1 MAKFHL
7 PSMGDGIRSLTKNSD
22 LVFVVAIFFAVILL
36 VLPIPP
42 IILDLF
48 LSVSIGVSLLILL
61 LVIYV
66 KDPTEFSVFP
76 TVLLAVTL
84 FRLGLNVASTRLIL
98 LNGHLGTDSAG
109 SVIEAFG
116 EFVVRGNYV
125 VGAVIFLILV
135 IINFVVITKGSGRIA
150 EVAARFTLDA
160 MPGKQMSIDA
170 ELNAGII
177 TEQDALS
184 RRAKIQEQA
193 DFYGAMD
200 GASKFVRG
208 DAVAGIFI
216 TLINIIGGIL
226 IGVFMQ
232 KMPIMDCFR
241 NYSLLSIGDG
251 LVTQIPAIIVSV
263 AAGLLVTRASSDT
276 DLGSYL
282 GRQMTTYRKPIVIAG
297 CFLIF
302 FGLVGG
308 MPTGPFLTLGLFCIG
323 VGYIMKLRGLG
334 DHKTASLKPQAQQAL
349 PGSAAGEQAAAAG
362 QSGEAGGALP
372 TAATSAQTAQQNI
385 EKAIHV
391 DTFSIEIG
399 YGLLALA
406 DRKQGGDLID
416 RITGSRTNF
425 AKEMGIVLP
434 TITVRDSI
442 DLENN
447 GYRFLLRNREVAKGT
462 LQPNQFLAM
471 NVMGSTVSL
480 KGTPTVE
487 PVYGIDAVWILEN
500 EKRAAEMNGYTVVD
514 APSVLVTH
522 LADVLKEISHLILD
536 REGTQRLIDM
546 VKDKHSV
553 LIGELLPDLVSVGLI
568 QRVLQNLLKEK
579 IPVKN
584 LPLILET
591 IADFAPFTKNPD
603 DLSEQVRQR
612 LSMYFMQDYVADPE
626 SEPDLIQCLSLD
638 PNLENALVSRVKR
651 TQHDIG
657 LMMDPSLTEALLND
671 LTPKINNMIEAG
683 LTPIV
688 VTTIELRLALRRFLE
703 PSFPRLVILSYQEMP
718 SRIQLRPFDTIAV
731 PAELVSPYPQAE
743 EKQLAT
749 A

>member
-1 MAKFHL
+1 MANISL
-7 PSMGDGIRSLTKNSD
+7 PGMGGRFRSLANNSD
-22 LVFVVAIFFAVILL
+22 LAFVVAIFFAVILL

-42 IILDLF
+42 LVLDLF
-48 LSVSIGVSLLILL
+48 LSVSIGISLLVLL
-61 LVIYV
+61 LTIYV

-98 LNGHLGTDSAG
+98 LNGHTGTDAAG

-177 TEQDALS
+177 TEQDALA

-216 TLINIIGGIL
+216 TLINVIGGIL

-232 KMPIMDCFR
+232 GMPLADCFR
-241 NYSLLSIGDG
+241 NYTLLSIGDG

-263 AAGLLVTRASSDT
+263 AAGLLVTRASSDS
-276 DLGSYL
+276 DLGSFL
-282 GRQMTTYRKPIVIAG
+282 GRQLTSYRKPIMIAG

-302 FGLVGG
+302 FGLIGG
-308 MPTGPFLTLGLFCIG
+308 MPTGPFLTLGLSCIG
-323 VGYIMKLRGLG
+323 VAYFMKRRGLG
-334 DHKTASLKPQAQQAL
+334 DQNKPATSKVQAL
-349 PGSAAGEQAAAAG
+349 PGQTSSDGHTSAALPG
-362 QSGEAGGALP
+362 QSVAPAP
-372 TAATSAQTAQQNI
+372 VSSAQTAQQNI

-399 YGLLALA
+399 YGLLSLA
-406 DRKQGGDLID
+406 DKKQGGDLID

-425 AKEMGIVLP
+425 AKEMGLVLP
-434 TITVRDSI
+434 TVNVRDSI
-442 DLENN
+442 DLDSNS
-447 GYRFLLRNREVAKGT
+447 YRFLLRNREVASGT
-462 LQPNQFLAM
+462 LQPNQYLAM
-471 NVMGSTVSL
+471 NVMGSSKKL

-487 PVYGIDAVWILEN
+487 PVYGIEAVWILED
-500 EKRAAEMNGYTVVD
+500 EKQSAELNGYTVVD

-522 LADVLKEISHLILD
+522 LADVLKEIAHLILD
-536 REGTQRLIDM
+536 REGTQKLIDF
-546 VKDKHSV
+546 VKDKHPV
-553 LIGELLPDLVSVGLI
+553 LIDELLPDLASVGLI
-568 QRVLQNLLKEK
+568 QRVLQNLLKEQVP
-579 IPVKN
+579 IKN

-591 IADFAPFTKNPD
+591 IADFAPLTKNPD

-612 LSMYFMQDYVADPE
+612 ISMYFVPEYVADPD
-626 SEPDLIQCLSLD
+626 SEPNVIQCLSFD
-638 PNLENALVSRVKR
+638 PRLENALTSRVKR

-657 LMMDPSLTEALLND
+657 LMMDPNLTEALLGE

-683 LTPIV
+683 LTPV
-688 VTTIELRLALRRFLE
+688 VLTTIELRLALRRFLE
-703 PSFPRLVILSYQEMP
+703 PSFPRLVLLSYQEMP
-718 SRIQLRPFDTIAV
+718 AQMQLRPFDSISV
-731 PAELVSPYPQAE
+731 PMELYSSLPQAANP
-743 EKQLAT
+743 QTAT
-749 A
+749 AAA

>member
-1 MAKFHL
+1 MANITL
-7 PSMGDGIRSLTKNSD
+7 PGMGGLRSLSKNTD

-42 IILDLF
+42 LVLDLF
-48 LSVSIGVSLLILL
+48 LAISIGISLLILL
-61 LVIYV
+61 LTIYV

-98 LNGHLGTDSAG
+98 LNGHTGTQAAG

-216 TLINIIGGIL
+216 TIINVIGGIL
-226 IGVFMQ
+226 IGTFMQ
-232 KMPIMDCFR
+232 GMPLGECFR

-276 DLGSYL
+276 DLGSFL
-282 GRQMTTYRKPIVIAG
+282 GRQLTSYRKPIMIAG
-297 CFLIF
+297 VFLVF
-302 FGLVGG
+302 FGVIGG
-308 MPTGPFLTLGLFCIG
+308 MPTGPFLTLGGACI
-323 VGYIMKLRGLG
+323 VVAYVMKIRGIG
-334 DHKTASLKPQAQQAL
+334 DQNKPMSGNRSVPAL
-349 PGSAAGEQAAAAG
+349 PGDTAAGQAQAAAAQPG
-362 QSGEAGGALP
+362 HSAGPAP
-372 TAATSAQTAQQNI
+372 VSSAQTAQQNI

-399 YGLLALA
+399 YGLLSLA
-406 DRKQGGDLID
+406 DKKQGGDLID

-425 AKEMGIVLP
+425 AKEMGLVLP
-434 TITVRDSI
+434 TVNVRDSI
-442 DLENN
+442 DLDSNS
-447 GYRFLLRNREVAKGT
+447 YRFLLRNREVASGT

-471 NVMGSTVSL
+471 NVMGSTKQL

-487 PVYGIDAVWILEN
+487 PVYGIDAVWILED
-500 EKRAAEMNGYTVVD
+500 EKQSAEMNGYTVVD

-536 REGTQRLIDM
+536 REGTQKLIDF
-546 VKDKHSV
+546 VKDKHPV
-553 LIGELLPDLVSVGLI
+553 LIEELLPDLVSIGLI
-568 QRVLQNLLKEK
+568 QRVLQNLLKEQVP
-579 IPVKN
+579 IKN

-591 IADFAPFTKNPD
+591 IADFAPLTKNPD

-612 LSMYFMQDYVADPE
+612 ISMYFVPEYVADPD
-626 SEPDLIQCLSLD
+626 SEPNVIQCISLD
-638 PNLENALVSRVKR
+638 PHLENALTARVKR

-657 LMMDPSLTEALLND
+657 LMMDPNLTEALLQE
-671 LTPKINNMIEAG
+671 LTPKINNMIESG

-688 VTTIELRLALRRFLE
+688 LTTIELRLALRRFLE
-703 PSFPRLVILSYQEMP
+703 PSFPRLILLSYQEMP
-718 SRIQLRPFDTIAV
+718 SQMQLRPFDTIAV
-731 PAELVSPYPQAE
+731 PHELLSSLPHSVHTQEASA
-743 EKQLAT
+743 A
-749 A
+749 

>member
-1 MAKFHL
+1 MANISL
-7 PSMGDGIRSLTKNSD
+7 PNWGGGFRSLAKNSD
-22 LVFVVAIFFAVILL
+22 LAFVIAIFFAVILL

-42 IILDLF
+42 IVLDLF
-48 LSVSIGVSLLILL
+48 LSLSIGISLLVLL
-61 LVIYV
+61 VVIYV

-98 LNGHLGTDSAG
+98 LHGHTGTQAAG

-216 TLINIIGGIL
+216 TIINVIGGIL

-232 KMPIMDCFR
+232 DMPLDACFR
-241 NYSLLSIGDG
+241 NYTLLSIGDG

-263 AAGLLVTRASSDT
+263 AAGLLVTRAASDT

-282 GRQMTTYRKPIVIAG
+282 SRQLTYYRKPIMIAG

-308 MPTGPFLTLGLFCIG
+308 MPTGPFLTLGLACIG
-323 VGYIMKLRGLG
+323 AAYIMKIRGIG
-334 DHKTASLKPQAQQAL
+334 DHRKPRAGQQTQAL
-349 PGSAAGEQAAAAG
+349 PGAVE
-362 QSGEAGGALP
+362 GEAQAGAASQDGQAMP
-372 TAATSAQTAQQNI
+372 APVSSAQTAQQNI

-399 YGLLALA
+399 YGLLSLA
-406 DRKQGGDLID
+406 DKKQGGDLID

-425 AKEMGIVLP
+425 AKEMGLVLP
-434 TITVRDSI
+434 TINVRDSI
-442 DLENN
+442 DLEANS
-447 GYRFLLRNREVAKGT
+447 YRFLLRNREVASGS

-471 NVMGSTVSL
+471 NVMGSSATL

-500 EKRAAEMNGYTVVD
+500 EKQSAELNGYTVVD

-536 REGTQRLIDM
+536 REGTQKLIDF
-546 VKDKHSV
+546 VKDRHPV
-553 LIGELLPDLVSVGLI
+553 LIEELLPDLVSIGLI
-568 QRVLQNLLKEK
+568 QRVLQNLLKEQ
-579 IPVKN
+579 IAIRN

-591 IADFAPFTKNPD
+591 IADFAPLTKNPD
-603 DLSEQVRQR
+603 DLAEQVRQR
-612 LSMYFMQDYVADPE
+612 LSMYFVPEYVADPE
-626 SEPDLIQCLSLD
+626 SEPNLIQCLSLD
-638 PNLENALVSRVKR
+638 PHLENSLVSRVKR

-657 LMMDPSLTEALLND
+657 LIMDPGLTESLLQE
-671 LTPKINNMIEAG
+671 LTPKINNMIESG

-688 VTTIELRLALRRFLE
+688 ITTIELRLALRRFLE
-703 PSFPRLVILSYQEMP
+703 PSFPRLVLLSYQEMP
-718 SRIQLRPFDTIAV
+718 TQMQLRPFDTIAV
-731 PAELVSPYPQAE
+731 PTEVLSSLPQA
-743 EKQLAT
+743 QAT
-749 A
+749 APEPVNA

>member
-1 MAKFHL
+1 MAKIPL
-7 PSMGDGIRSLTKNSD
+7 PGLGGGLRSLAKNSD
-22 LVFVVAIFFAVILL
+22 LAFVIAIFFAVILL

-42 IILDLF
+42 LVLDLF
-48 LSVSIGVSLLILL
+48 LSVSIGISLLILL

-98 LNGHLGTDSAG
+98 LNGHHGTHAAG

-177 TEQDALS
+177 SEQEALA

-216 TLINIIGGIL
+216 TLINVIGGIL

-232 KMPIMDCFR
+232 KMPIMECFQ

-251 LVTQIPAIIVSV
+251 LVSQIPAIIVSV
-263 AAGLLVTRASSDT
+263 AAGLLVTRASSDS

-282 GRQMTTYRKPIVIAG
+282 GRQLTSYRKPIIIAG
-297 CFLIF
+297 CFLMF

-308 MPTGPFLTLGLFCIG
+308 MPTGPFLTLGLVCVG
-323 VGYIMKLRGLG
+323 VGYMMKLRGHG
-334 DHKTASLKPQAQQAL
+334 DHTKTTLKGQARAL
-349 PGSAAGEQAAAAG
+349 PGAVASEQAAHGSAHPAEG
-362 QSGEAGGALP
+362 MAMPSAS
-372 TAATSAQTAQQNI
+372 TSAQTAQQNI

-442 DLENN
+442 DLDNN

-471 NVMGSTVSL
+471 NVMGSTVKL
-480 KGTPTVE
+480 KGTPTIE
-487 PVYGIDAVWILEN
+487 PVYGIDAVWILES
-500 EKRAAEMNGYTVVD
+500 EKRQAEMNGYTVVD

-553 LIGELLPDLVSVGLI
+553 LISELLPDLVSVGLI
-568 QRVLQNLLKEK
+568 QRVLQNILKEQ

-638 PNLENALVSRVKR
+638 PNLENALVNRVKR

-657 LMMDPSLTEALLND
+657 LMMDPGLTEALLND

-688 VTTIELRLALRRFLE
+688 ITTIELRLALRRFLE
-703 PSFPRLVILSYQEMP
+703 PSFPRLALLSYQEMP

-731 PAELVSPYPQAE
+731 PAELVSPYPRAE